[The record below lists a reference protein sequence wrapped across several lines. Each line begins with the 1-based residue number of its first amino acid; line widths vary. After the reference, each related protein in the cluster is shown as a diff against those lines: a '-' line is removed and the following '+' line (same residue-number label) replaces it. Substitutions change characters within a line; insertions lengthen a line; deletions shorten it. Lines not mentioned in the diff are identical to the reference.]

1 MIIYIVGLNNLKRN
15 SMIKTEVYKHDGNYD
30 LEKHIKSKIRQG
42 YKLLSCSTKDIFW
55 TFSLYNKK
63 STLVWEK

>member
-1 MIIYIVGLNNLKRN
+1 MNGLNNLKRN
-15 SMIKTEVYKHDGNYD
+15 KMIKTEVYKHDGNYD
-30 LEKHIKSKIRQG
+30 LEGHIKSKIQQG

-55 TFSLYNKK
+55 TFSLYNKE